1 MAQIIIKET
10 VEKKDWEDFIKKHKE
25 ANFLHSWYWGR
36 FHKNL
41 GKTIKRTG
49 CYKNGQLIGVVLSIV
64 EDAKRG
70 KYLTVPGGPIIDWK
84 NSSLIKAFA
93 TEIKRTAMLN
103 DCAFVRV
110 RQQLLSDGFS
120 KNIFKKNG
128 FINAPMHLHAELTNQ
143 LDIAKPE

>member
-49 CYKNGQLIGVVLSIV
+49 FYKNGQLIGVVLSIV

-84 NSSLIKAFA
+84 NSNLISAFDD
-93 TEIKRTAMLN
+93 EVIK
-103 DCAFVRV
+103 
-110 RQQLLSDGFS
+110 
-120 KNIFKKNG
+120 
-128 FINAPMHLHAELTNQ
+128 
-143 LDIAKPE
+143 IAKEKNCVFARIRPQLES